1 MTVNEQAW
9 LPELVY
15 VDGEFRSDV
24 ALVSDGEG
32 KIVRL
37 APTGEVERQA
47 EAYRTFSNLGFP
59 MRQHPQ

>member
-24 ALVSDGEG
+24 AVVSDGEG

-37 APTGEVERQA
+37 APAGEVERQA
-47 EAYRTFSNLGFP
+47 EAYRTLL
-59 MRQHPQ
+59 